1 MMDNSSAKQN
11 SRPHERL
18 LLHQNESCVI
28 LECVAKESSLML
40 SNPVGG
46 AKMVPGLVIDRIKGN
61 PATSRITLLTLRH
74 YSLLIIPLLPSLL
87 F

>member
-1 MMDNSSAKQN
+1 MMDNSSGKQI

-61 PATSRITLLTLRH
+61 PATSTN
-74 YSLLIIPLLPSLL
+74 
-87 F
+87 

>member
-1 MMDNSSAKQN
+1 MDNSSGKQI

-46 AKMVPGLVIDRIKGN
+46 AKMVPSLVIDRIKGN
-61 PATSRITLLTLRH
+61 PATSTN
-74 YSLLIIPLLPSLL
+74 
-87 F
+87 